1 MPKNDTVRVG
11 FLGVG
16 VIAGLHLRYISNSAE
31 AEIKAVCDDPA
42 QADKIATKYDAKA
55 YNDTAKIAS

>member
-16 VIAGLHLRYISNSAE
+16 VIAGLHFRRAAKFTALAVTLHSNARSR
-31 AEIKAVCDDPA
+31 
-42 QADKIATKYDAKA
+42 
-55 YNDTAKIAS
+55 